1 MMRPSTS
8 PTNSLNTR
16 ANQVDDS
23 VDEINPDIE
32 LLTRVA
38 SMYYLDD
45 ATQQEIALA
54 LGLSRP
60 KVGRLLKKA
69 KEEGIVEITV
79 RTHPALSMQLERAL
93 TERFGLRQAMLVSD
107 QRDPDAQRAQVAR
120 MVANFLVRNLRDGHA
135 VAVGM
140 GRNVGAVPDH
150 VIDAAPRKCTFISAM
165 GGSPHVGQP
174 INPNDICRRLAERF
188 GGYAEVLYAPAYA
201 DSRAMRDSIM
211 GHDDVRQSLDHAR
224 RADFALVGIGDARDD
239 SAVVQMG
246 CFTAREMRQMRHS
259 GAVGDILGCFF
270 NLDGTPVADNMLN
283 RTVGLSPDDL
293 RKIPCVI
300 AVASETGKS
309 MAILGAL
316 RSGIVNVLATSIGNA
331 RSVLELADGVRP

>member
-1 MMRPSTS
+1 
-8 PTNSLNTR
+8 
-16 ANQVDDS
+16 
-23 VDEINPDIE
+23 
-32 LLTRVA
+32 
-38 SMYYLDD
+38 MYYLDD
-45 ATQQEIALA
+45 ATQNDIALA

-120 MVANFLVRNLRDGHA
+120 AVATFLMRNLRDGHT

-140 GRNVGAVPDH
+140 GHNVGAVPDH
-150 VIDAAPRKCTFISAM
+150 VIDATPRECTFISAM

-174 INPNDICRRLAERF
+174 INPNDICRRLTERF
-188 GGYAEVLYAPAYA
+188 GGNAEVLYAPAYA

-211 GHDDVRQSLDHAR
+211 GHDDVRQSLAR
-224 RADFALVGIGDARDD
+224 ARQADFALVGIGDARDN

-246 CFTAREMRQMRHS
+246 CFTAREMRQMRRS
-259 GAVGDILGCFF
+259 GAVGDVLGCFF
-270 NLDGTPVADNMLN
+270 DIDGTPAADNMLA
-283 RTVGLSPDDL
+283 RTVGLGPDDL

-300 AVASETGKS
+300 AAASESDKS
-309 MAILGAL
+309 LAILGVL
-316 RSGIVNVLATSIGNA
+316 RSGIVNVLATNIGNA
-331 RSVLELADGVRP
+331 RNILALAEEVRT